1 MGPIRLHPRREAHQ
15 LGRSPLLGGGVWI
28 NEHPHYPIPDLPP
41 YAVRTPHIHGAT
53 AYGVTSSGLMM
64 VMLVDIKNG
73 EMASDF
79 ISVIHTEGSP
89 MCNQLAPASL

>member
-1 MGPIRLHPRREAHQ
+1 MDDPLTPAKGSTPAREA
-15 LGRSPLLGGGVWI
+15 SPLGGRGLDQLTT
-28 NEHPHYPIPDLPP
+28 HYPIPDLPP

-64 VMLVDIKNG
+64 VMLVDIKND
-73 EMASDF
+73 EMASNF
-79 ISVIHTEGSP
+79 ISVIYTEGSP

>member
-1 MGPIRLHPRREAHQ
+1 MGADPRTPAKGSTPAREITPF
-15 LGRSPLLGGGVWI
+15 RGGVWI

-53 AYGVTSSGLMM
+53 AYGVTSRGLMM
-64 VMLVDIKNG
+64 VMLVDINND
-73 EMASDF
+73 EMSSEF
-79 ISVIHTEGSP
+79 ISVIYTEGIP

>member
-1 MGPIRLHPRREAHQ
+1 MGPTRLHPRREAHQ

-64 VMLVDIKNG
+64 VMLVDIKND
-73 EMASDF
+73 EMASEFNLCDLYRRKPN
-79 ISVIHTEGSP
+79 V
-89 MCNQLAPASL
+89 

>member
-1 MGPIRLHPRREAHQ
+1 MLP
-15 LGRSPLLGGGVWI
+15 PLLGEGILIIYQG
-28 NEHPHYPIPDLPP
+28 NFPIPDLPP

-64 VMLVDIKNG
+64 VMLVDINND

-79 ISVIHTEGSP
+79 ISVIYTEGSP

>member
-1 MGPIRLHPRREAHQ
+1 MGDDPLTPAKGSTPAREA
-15 LGRSPLLGGGVWI
+15 SPLGGRGLDQ
-28 NEHPHYPIPDLPP
+28 PTTHYPIPDLPP

-64 VMLVDIKNG
+64 VMLMDINND
-73 EMASDF
+73 EMASNF
-79 ISVIHTEGSP
+79 ISVIYTERNP